1 MLIFGTNMELITE
14 TKLFLS
20 SHFEMKDLGEADVI
34 LGVKIRKNK
43 TSLSLCQSH
52 YVEKILKKFD
62 SIDVSPVRTPFDAS
76 KHLKKNKGDSVSQPE
91 YAKIIGS
98 MMYLMNYTRL
108 DIAYVVSRLSKY
120 THNPDRYHW
129 DALRHLLRY
138 LKGTIGYCLHFNKF
152 PVVLE
157 GYCDTNWV
165 TNNDEVNSTSGYVF
179 LLGGG
184 AISWKSAKQT
194 CIARSTMESEIIA
207 LELAG
212 QEAEWIENLLG
223 GVPLWGT
230 SVLCP
235 YSMIRKLRYVLPR
248 TVCIMVRVDTYVLGM
263 Q

>member
-1 MLIFGTNMELITE
+1 
-14 TKLFLS
+14 
-20 SHFEMKDLGEADVI
+20 MKDLGEADVI

-62 SIDVSPVRTPFDAS
+62 SIDVSPVRTLFDAS
-76 KHLKKNKGDSVSQPE
+76 KHLKKNKGDIVSQPE
-91 YAKIIGS
+91 YAKII
-98 MMYLMNYTRL
+98 
-108 DIAYVVSRLSKY
+108 D
-120 THNPDRYHW
+120 
-129 DALRHLLRY
+129 
-138 LKGTIGYCLHFNKF
+138 
-152 PVVLE
+152 
-157 GYCDTNWV
+157 
-165 TNNDEVNSTSGYVF
+165 NDEVNSTSGYVF

-184 AISWKSAKQT
+184 AISWKSVKQT

-212 QEAEWIENLLG
+212 QEAEWIKNLLG

-235 YSMIRKLRYVLPR
+235 YSVIRKLRYILPR